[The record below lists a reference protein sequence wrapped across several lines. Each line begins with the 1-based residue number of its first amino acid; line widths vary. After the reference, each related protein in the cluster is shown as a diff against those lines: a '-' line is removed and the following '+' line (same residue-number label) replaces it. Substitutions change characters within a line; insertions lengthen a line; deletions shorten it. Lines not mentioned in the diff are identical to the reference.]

1 MRSYAIGD
9 IHGHLDLLVEAHRKI
24 TDDRVAY
31 GADDAPIVHVGD
43 LVDRGPDSKGVI
55 EYLRAGIES
64 GNNWIVLKGNHDR
77 MFTGFLSNIKHHDE
91 GLRSDLSYLHYK
103 IGGGATLASYGIK
116 SAADR
121 RLKPVHAEAVA
132 AVPQIHRDFL
142 DSRPAFFNRDQVM
155 FVHAGVRPDVPLD
168 QQSETDLTW
177 IRGSFLEDRR
187 DYGPLIVHGH
197 TAIDKP
203 RHYGNR
209 INIDSGAAYGGPL
222 STIVIEGRDVYHLTT
237 EGRARVLPEP

>member
-1 MRSYAIGD
+1 MQTYAIGD
-9 IHGHLDLLVEAHRKI
+9 IHGHLDLLQDLHARI
-24 TDDRVAY
+24 S
-31 GADDAPIVHVGD
+31 ADQAGGDAPIIHVGD

-55 EYLRAGIES
+55 EYLRAGIAA
-64 GNNWIVLKGNHDR
+64 GKNWVVLKGNHDR
-77 MFTGFLSNIKHHDE
+77 MFSGFLADIKHHDE

-103 IGGGATLASYGIK
+103 IGGGSTLASYGVK

-132 AVPQIHRDFL
+132 AVPINHREFL
-142 DSRPAFFNRDQVM
+142 ENLPTSYRHGEAM
-155 FVHAGVRPDVPLD
+155 FVHAGVRPEVPLD
-168 QQSETDLTW
+168 QQSETDLIW
-177 IRGSFLEDRR
+177 IRGSFLEDPR

-222 STIVIEGRDVYHLTT
+222 SAVVIEGRDVCHLTPD
-237 EGRARVLPEP
+237 GRVLLVPEA